1 MFCGLM
7 NLLVLDMDGVLL
19 DCRSSWQE
27 LHKMIGVDNTKNREL
42 YYSNSISY
50 CEFMKKDLMLWID
63 LFHHL
68 KASYIYELG
77 LKIKRMEGMEE
88 LHNWIKVHTEVK
100 VIIITGGLYLV
111 ATPFV
116 GYIAEQA
123 FANHLETDNAGYL
136 TGECKV
142 VSNPFTKGETL
153 SNYIKSIKPMKFE
166 KIISVGDGEVD
177 ISMFDMSNIS
187 IAFNPENEKVEKF
200 SMYTIKEKNL
210 IKLVE
215 LLNKIV

>member
-1 MFCGLM
+1 M

-27 LHKMIGVDNTKNREL
+27 LHKMIGVDNNKNREL

-50 CEFMKKDLMLWID
+50 CDFMKKDLKLWID
-63 LFHHL
+63 LFHVI

-77 LKIKRMEGMEE
+77 LKIKRIDGLEK
-88 LHNWIKVHTEVK
+88 LHNWIKVNTEVK
-100 VIIITGGLYLV
+100 VIIITGGLDLV
-111 ATPFV
+111 AKPFV

-123 FANHLETDNAGYL
+123 FANHLEIDKEGYL

-153 SNYIKSIKPMKFE
+153 SNYIKSIKLKMFE

-177 ISMFDMSNIS
+177 ISMFNMSNIS
-187 IAFNPENEKVEKF
+187 IAFNPESEKVEKA
-200 SMYTIKEKNL
+200 SMYVIKEKNL
-210 IKLVE
+210 IKLVN
-215 LLNKIV
+215 LLDKIV

>member
-1 MFCGLM
+1 M

-27 LHKMIGVDNTKNREL
+27 LHKMIGVDNNRNREL

-63 LFHHL
+63 LFHVL

-77 LKIKRMEGMEE
+77 LKIKRMDGLGE
-88 LHNWIKVHTEVK
+88 LHNWIKKNTDVK
-100 VIIITGGLYLV
+100 VIIVTGGLDLV
-111 ATPFV
+111 ARPFV

-123 FANHLETDNAGYL
+123 FANHLEIDDAGNL

-142 VSNPFTKGETL
+142 VSNPYTKGETL
-153 SNYIKSIKPMKFE
+153 SNYVKSIKNQKFE

-177 ISMFDMSNIS
+177 ISMFNVSDIS
-187 IAFNPENEKVEKF
+187 IAFNPENEKVEKA
-200 SMYTIKEKNL
+200 SMYVIKEKNL
-210 IKLVE
+210 ILLVE